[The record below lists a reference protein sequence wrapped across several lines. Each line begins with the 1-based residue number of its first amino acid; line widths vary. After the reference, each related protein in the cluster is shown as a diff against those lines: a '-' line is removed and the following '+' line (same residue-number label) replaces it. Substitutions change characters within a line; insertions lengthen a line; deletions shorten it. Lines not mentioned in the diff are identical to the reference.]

1 VLVWVWLQFE
11 LVCDDPRNTVLI
23 MHPSLSHFS
32 FEGEDQRR
40 DEEVCKCYG
49 DDFLGYGDDEVR
61 VSDVWEE
68 REGETSGMASEVCVD
83 KSMC

>member
-1 VLVWVWLQFE
+1 
-11 LVCDDPRNTVLI
+11 

-32 FEGEDQRR
+32 FEGEDQR

-49 DDFLGYGDDEVR
+49 DDFLVYGDDEVR
-61 VSDVWEE
+61 VSNVWEE